1 MIVKTWNMSIKRVGI
16 GVVKS
21 VELLK
26 DLPSRCFIGFDG
38 EGLSKLMTLGRFL
51 LFFVAGLAVAIAFPP
66 MSWLMWPLAVL
77 AGIVVVSLIRR

>member
-1 MIVKTWNMSIKRVGI
+1 
-16 GVVKS
+16 
-21 VELLK
+21 
-26 DLPSRCFIGFDG
+26 
-38 EGLSKLMTLGRFL
+38 MTLGRFL